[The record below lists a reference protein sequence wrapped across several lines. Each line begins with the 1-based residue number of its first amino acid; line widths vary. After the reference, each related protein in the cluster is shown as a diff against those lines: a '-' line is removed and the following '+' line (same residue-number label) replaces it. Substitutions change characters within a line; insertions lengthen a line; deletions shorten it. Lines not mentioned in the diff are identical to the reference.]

1 MDHRCRSLCVCESGK
16 KMLRGAGGQQ
26 QQQQHGAVKLQGA
39 TRANKDEAATPG
51 EGRAQKRI
59 DRCNGQCSDMHVV
72 RSRAPVFITGN
83 SQHRR
88 RNGLTHG
95 GLGRRSDFVPPR
107 GSSDAAPGPHRGVG
121 RWGEGRAGSQSFV
134 QLVQVPFRVGTQRT
148 TSHTGAPTPRSS
160 SRCMHGI
167 PTVERGTFLHT
178 RGAAS

>member
-1 MDHRCRSLCVCESGK
+1 
-16 KMLRGAGGQQ
+16 MLRGAGGQKQ
-26 QQQQHGAVKLQGA
+26 LQQQQHGAVKLQGA

-134 QLVQVPFRVGTQRT
+134 QLVQVPFRAKQRT
-148 TSHTGAPTPRSS
+148 TSQGHQHPGHRD
-160 SRCMHGI
+160 MHGI
-167 PTVERGTFLHT
+167 PTIERATFLHST
-178 RGAAS
+178 RAAS